1 MSRDP
6 LLFLEDI
13 EKSCEKVVRYT
24 EGRSKDQVFEDDIRA
39 EAVLLNLHII
49 GEAVKKLPNDLRER
63 YPDVAWREIAG
74 LRDFIAHTYFAL
86 DSDILWDAVERDV
99 PTLLDAVRKIIR
111 TEKRGVGD
119 DVTGA

>member
-24 EGRSKDQVFEDDIRA
+24 EGRSKDQVFGDDIRA
-39 EAVLLNLHII
+39 DAVLLNLHII
-49 GEAVKKLPNDLRER
+49 GEAVKKLPGDLRER

-74 LRDFIAHTYFAL
+74 LRDVIAHTYFAL

-99 PTLLDAVRKIIR
+99 PSLLDAVRKIIR
-111 TEKRGVGD
+111 TESRSED
-119 DVTGA
+119 

>member
-13 EKSCEKVVRYT
+13 EKGCDKVVRYT
-24 EGRSKDQVFEDDIRA
+24 EGRSKDQVFGEDVRA
-39 EAVLLNLHII
+39 DAILLNLHII

-74 LRDFIAHTYFAL
+74 LRDVIAHAYFAL
-86 DSDILWDAVERDV
+86 DADILWDAVERDV
-99 PTLLDAVRKIIR
+99 PALLDSVRRIIR
-111 TEKRGVGD
+111 TERQGGD
-119 DVTGA
+119 

>member
-24 EGRSKDQVFEDDIRA
+24 EGRSKDQVFDEDIRA
-39 EAVLLNLHII
+39 DAVLLNLHII
-49 GEAVKKLPNDLRER
+49 GEAVKKLPSDLRER
-63 YPDVAWREIAG
+63 YPHVAWREIAG

-86 DSDILWDAVERDV
+86 DSSILWDAVERDV
-99 PTLLDAVRKIIR
+99 PALMNAVRKIIR
-111 TEKRGVGD
+111 MEKRSED
-119 DVTGA
+119 

>member
-24 EGRSKDQVFEDDIRA
+24 EGWSKDQVFEDDIRA
-39 EAVLLNLHII
+39 DAVLLNPHII
-49 GEAVKKLPNDLRER
+49 GEAVKKLPDDLRER
-63 YPDVAWREIAG
+63 YPDVAWREIAV
-74 LRDFIAHTYFAL
+74 LRDVIAHTYFAL

-99 PTLLDAVRKIIR
+99 PALLDAVRKIIR
-111 TEKRGVGD
+111 AESRSEG
-119 DVTGA
+119 

>member
-13 EKSCEKVVRYT
+13 EKSCMKVLQYT
-24 EGRSKDQVFEDDIRA
+24 EGRSKNQVFDDDIRA
-39 EAVLLNLHII
+39 DAVLLNLHII
-49 GEAVKKLPNDLRER
+49 GEAAKKLPVDLRER

-74 LRDFIAHTYFAL
+74 LRDVIAHTYFAL

-99 PTLLDAVRKIIR
+99 PALVDAVRRIIR
-111 TEKRGVGD
+111 KEGQVGD
-119 DVTGA
+119 

>member
-24 EGRSKDQVFEDDIRA
+24 EGRSKDQVFEDDIRM

-49 GEAVKKLPNDLRER
+49 GEAVKKLPSDLRER

-86 DSDILWDAVERDV
+86 DFDILWDAVERDV
-99 PTLLDAVRKIIR
+99 PALLDAVRKIIR
-111 TEKRGVGD
+111 TEKRSED
-119 DVTGA
+119 